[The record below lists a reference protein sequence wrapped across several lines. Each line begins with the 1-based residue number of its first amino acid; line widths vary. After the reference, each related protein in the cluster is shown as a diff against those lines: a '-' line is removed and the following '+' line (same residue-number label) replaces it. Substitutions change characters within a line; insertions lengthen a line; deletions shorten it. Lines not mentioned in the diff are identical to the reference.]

1 MPKLISQQGEGGK
14 CTTVYL
20 LSIVLQIYFS
30 RGYLSFLVEKSIIYF
45 DADDQSDKKAML
57 RNKTRGFDCLLI
69 FPFFLLKRKLML
81 ILVFSSVCQRKLV
94 ENILF
99 LRTR

>member
-30 RGYLSFLVEKSIIYF
+30 RGYLSFLVEKSIIYY
-45 DADDQSDKKAML
+45 DADDIGQEGNVTK
-57 RNKTRGFDCLLI
+57 
-69 FPFFLLKRKLML
+69 
-81 ILVFSSVCQRKLV
+81 
-94 ENILF
+94 
-99 LRTR
+99 

>member
-30 RGYLSFLVEKSIIYF
+30 RGYLSFLVEKSIIYYN
-45 DADDQSDKKAML
+45 ADDIGQEGNVTK
-57 RNKTRGFDCLLI
+57 
-69 FPFFLLKRKLML
+69 
-81 ILVFSSVCQRKLV
+81 
-94 ENILF
+94 
-99 LRTR
+99 

>member
-30 RGYLSFLVEKSIIYF
+30 RGYLSFLVEKSIIYY
-45 DADDQSDKKAML
+45 DADDFGQECNVTK
-57 RNKTRGFDCLLI
+57 
-69 FPFFLLKRKLML
+69 
-81 ILVFSSVCQRKLV
+81 
-94 ENILF
+94 
-99 LRTR
+99 